1 MTARDHSQRLLTQS
15 FFPGRDK
22 MRDAG
27 GPVLVRG
34 RGDVDGRHKNGE
46 QSRRRRRRQ
55 SREHDVS
62 GRCPTWVGYTHVDAA
77 RGAVR
82 ATTSSNESRDER
94 RRRHQSPAGASAEEA
109 RPQKKVGDDTHPRGV
124 RVAHIYTI
132 ITSKTYRYFAIS
144 SKITILIS
152 FFFL

>member
-1 MTARDHSQRLLTQS
+1 MTARDHPQRPLIQRS
-15 FFPGRDK
+15 FSGRDK

-34 RGDVDGRHKNGE
+34 RGDVDERHEDGE

-62 GRCPTWVGYTHVDAA
+62 GRCPTWTRYTHVDAA
-77 RGAVR
+77 RGAAR
-82 ATTSSNESRDER
+82 ATTSSDESRDER
-94 RRRHQSPAGASAEEA
+94 RRRRQSPAGASTEEA

-124 RVAHIYTI
+124 RVAYTRNQLLRLRLI
-132 ITSKTYRYFAIS
+132 DFASS
-144 SKITILIS
+144 SKANFIQS
-152 FFFL
+152 

>member
-1 MTARDHSQRLLTQS
+1 
-15 FFPGRDK
+15 

-27 GPVLVRG
+27 GPVLVRR

-62 GRCPTWVGYTHVDAA
+62 GRCPTWAGYTHVDAA
-77 RGAVR
+77 RGAAR
-82 ATTSSNESRDER
+82 ATTSSDESRDER

-109 RPQKKVGDDTHPRGV
+109 GPQKKVGDDTHPRGV
-124 RVAHIYTI
+124 RVAHTI
-132 ITSKTYRYFAIS
+132 QLLRLRLIDILRFR
-144 SKITILIS
+144 SKIMILTLENKKKSAS
-152 FFFL
+152 FSSLIKLSKIYNPR